1 MILPTRMA
9 PLPRLLAVAA
19 VLCLAG
25 AVASFLISSV
35 HAETDESASA
45 PSNLTVELV
54 DGQVSLNWDAPA
66 EDAAS
71 VTGYEILR
79 SPLNGEDTLGTLV
92 ADTGN
97 ANTAY
102 VDATANES
110 CVRYTYQVKA
120 IRGVEERLV
129 SNTAGL
135 EYGSGEGPTP
145 TEVAVTD
152 VPIVV
157 ESTTAEYFV
166 LYVRH
171 ELGRSVLLGL
181 EADVTV
187 EVPVLVKR
195 GEANTTTLAESIASL
210 PPERYRVEKYLIADP
225 ADVDGDCIDDITELA
240 DPVGMNPVNPASL
253 TPAIEPGDGAVAVGD
268 RGTWWRRGAN
278 QHSNRCGCG
287 PAQQSCDRGAHHQR
301 YSPGGRDPHGGHVGH
316 RRRGRAGRR
325 HLQLPVAGR

>member
-1 MILPTRMA
+1 M
-9 PLPRLLAVAA
+9 
-19 VLCLAG
+19 
-25 AVASFLISSV
+25 
-35 HAETDESASA
+35 
-45 PSNLTVELV
+45 
-54 DGQVSLNWDAPA
+54 
-66 EDAAS
+66 
-71 VTGYEILR
+71 
-79 SPLNGEDTLGTLV
+79 
-92 ADTGN
+92 
-97 ANTAY
+97 
-102 VDATANES
+102 
-110 CVRYTYQVKA
+110 
-120 IRGVEERLV
+120 

-135 EYGSGEGPTP
+135 EYGGGEGPTP

-253 TPAIEPGDGAVAVGD
+253 TPAIEPGAGAVAVGD
-268 RGTWWRRGAN
+268 RGT
-278 QHSNRCGCG
+278 
-287 PAQQSCDRGAHHQR
+287 
-301 YSPGGRDPHGGHVGH
+301 
-316 RRRGRAGRR
+316 
-325 HLQLPVAGR
+325 